1 MNDELDSQTRS
12 QILASE
18 PLPPLE
24 KILNIV
30 TQEELHKKLM
40 VGRDDRTET
49 AAAFAVSHGERVQ
62 PSTACKHCGRFGH
75 EEANCFE
82 ILGYP
87 RDPVEK
93 EEVEAEDPVAAELAE
108 IEAEGEAEKWP
119 TQRRT
124 PSLGNRCK
132 GQVMKSRATMRFPG
146 SLLIKSRGSD
156 A

>member
-1 MNDELDSQTRS
+1 M
-12 QILASE
+12 
-18 PLPPLE
+18 
-24 KILNIV
+24 
-30 TQEELHKKLM
+30 
-40 VGRDDRTET
+40 
-49 AAAFAVSHGERVQ
+49 
-62 PSTACKHCGRFGH
+62 
-75 EEANCFE
+75 
-82 ILGYP
+82 
-87 RDPVEK
+87 EK